1 MSRHPA
7 ASRSHHLAFCETE
20 GWEAAESARGGG
32 VRHHRTFVLRLPGRV
47 LRTRISQPVDRTT
60 YAPSMFSHILRD
72 QLEVSRDEFWEC
84 VSHRVLPA
92 RGRPG
97 PVPSTPGLP
106 LKLAHELERL
116 GQRPETIGSL
126 GVEEAEEL
134 LARLYHS
141 GTE

>member
-1 MSRHPA
+1 
-7 ASRSHHLAFCETE
+7 
-20 GWEAAESARGGG
+20 
-32 VRHHRTFVLRLPGRV
+32 
-47 LRTRISQPVDRTT
+47 
-60 YAPSMFSHILRD
+60 MFSHILRD

-92 RGRPG
+92 RGRTG
-97 PVPSTPGLP
+97 PDPSTPGLP
-106 LKLAHELERL
+106 LKLALELERL
-116 GQRPETIGSL
+116 GQSPETIGSL